1 MYSTCENDDAFEF
14 LIELPQINIDHQ
26 SNDKDTALIWAARK
40 GKTKIVE
47 RLLSKGVDVSNS
59 FVFHNPLKQILVSR
73 AIVSSVTE
81 HFEMDLMDQTV
92 VFQQLIGNTNYQ
104 YAFCYILGVLL
115 LNYRNQYIINQIG
128 QGDSHPVGRILFTPL
143 SDKKFENFEYYKKT
157 KKYMKQFL
165 FIIFCIFGRNVCNVY

>member
-1 MYSTCENDDAFEF
+1 MIVMSYKMFAPILARVRSTQLLTHRMSLVGNVFMYYMFYSMV
-14 LIELPQINIDHQ
+14 
-26 SNDKDTALIWAARK
+26 S
-40 GKTKIVE
+40 
-47 RLLSKGVDVSNS
+47 VSNS
-59 FVFHNPLKQILVSR
+59 FVFHNNPLKQILVSR

-104 YAFCYILGVLL
+104 YAFFYIFGVLL
-115 LNYRNQYIINQIG
+115 LNYRNHYIMNQIG